1 MALSVRNKVTLLVA
15 AISCSVSA
23 GALGAQAS
31 DPAAAFPSRPVRFV
45 IGFTPGGQP
54 DITARIIAV
63 KLTEAFGQQVVVDN
77 RPGAGGTIGTK
88 IVADATPDGHTLLS
102 VSSSYAI
109 SPSIYAKLPYD
120 PRRDLAGITTTATA
134 PYMLVVPN
142 SLPVK
147 SVQDLIALAKAK
159 PGQLNFSSAGTGSGT
174 HFAAEVF
181 KSAAQIDVLHV
192 PYKGVPEALTDAITG
207 RTQFFMTPPATLG
220 TLVKDG
226 KIRAIGVTG
235 KQRVPSYPD
244 IPTIA
249 ESGVP
254 GFYWVTWAGML
265 APSKTPRAII
275 DKLNR
280 EIVKALKMPDVQQRY
295 AALGADPAPIT
306 PTEFD
311 KHIDMEITRVSEL
324 ARKAG
329 IKPQ

>member
-1 MALSVRNKVTLLVA
+1 MALSVRNKVNLLVA

-23 GALGAQAS
+23 GALGAQSS

-147 SVQDLIALAKAK
+147 SVQDLVALAKAK

-181 KSAAQIDVLHV
+181 KSAAQIDVVHV

-226 KIRAIGVTG
+226 KIRALGVTG
-235 KQRVPSYPD
+235 KQRVASYPD

-306 PTEFD
+306 PAEFD